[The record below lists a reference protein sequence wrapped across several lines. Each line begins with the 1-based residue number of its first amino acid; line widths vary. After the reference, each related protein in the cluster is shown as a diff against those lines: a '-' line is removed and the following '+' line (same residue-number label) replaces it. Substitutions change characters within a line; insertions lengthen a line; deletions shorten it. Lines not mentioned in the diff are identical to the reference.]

1 MLWKGFQRPKRLEV
15 DRESLTSTYGR
26 FIAQP
31 FERGFATTIG
41 NALRRCL
48 LSSIEGAAITAI
60 HIEGVLHEFSSVSG
74 VQEDV
79 TDIIL
84 NLKQVPIRLHTDE
97 PKVLSIDVEGS
108 GKVTAG
114 QMSEDA
120 QVEIVDPSIHI
131 ATPNEGGRLKLQ
143 AQVKRGRGYVSAD
156 RNFDESMGIGWI
168 PVDSAHSP
176 VRRVNYRVEA
186 ARLGQTT
193 DYERLILE
201 VWTNGTVSPE
211 EAVSL
216 AAMLLKDHLGI
227 FIQSEESR
235 DARSSPAWTRCW
247 PRTSTS
253 SISRCARPTR
263 SRMPTSTRCAISCA
277 GPRRT
282 CWRPRTSARSPS
294 RRCRRSW
301 RSWVFPSAWKCP
313 SGPVSGLRPK
323 ERTSCVMPS
332 EGESWAGPPPIAKPC
347 FAISS
352 SRS

>member
-1 MLWKGFQRPKRLEV
+1 MLWKGFQRPKRVEV
-15 DRESLTSTYGR
+15 DHETLTPTYGR
-26 FIAQP
+26 FTAQP

-48 LSSIEGAAITAI
+48 LSSIEGAAITSVN
-60 HIEGVLHEFSSVSG
+60 IEGVLHEFSSIPG
-74 VQEDV
+74 VVEDV

-84 NLKQVPIRLHTDE
+84 NLKQIPIHLHTEDS
-97 PKVLSIDVEGS
+97 KVLSIEVQGP

-120 QVEIVDPSIHI
+120 QIEIYDPNVHI
-131 ATPNEGGRLKLQ
+131 ATLNEEGKLKLQ
-143 AQVKRGRGYVSAD
+143 AQVKRGRGYVAAD

-168 PVDSAHSP
+168 PIDSAHSP

-227 FIQSEESR
+227 FIQTEESLRHDGGDMGREELAGLDALLAKQIDELDLSVRSANSLKNANIHTLR
-235 DARSSPAWTRCW
+235 DLV
-247 PRTSTS
+247 
-253 SISRCARPTR
+253 
-263 SRMPTSTRCAISCA
+263 
-277 GPRRT
+277 RRT
-282 CWRPRTSARSPS
+282 EKDMLETKNFGKKSLEE
-294 RRCRRSW
+294 
-301 RSWVFPSAWKCP
+301 VQEVLDKL
-313 SGPVSGLRPK
+313 GLSLGMDVPG
-323 ERTSCVMPS
+323 T
-332 EGESWAGPPPIAKPC
+332 GATA
-347 FAISS
+347 
-352 SRS
+352 

>member
-1 MLWKGFQRPKRLEV
+1 MLWKGFQRPKRLEI
-15 DRESLTSTYGR
+15 DQESLTPTYGR

-60 HIEGVLHEFSSVSG
+60 NIEGVLHEFSSIPG

-84 NLKQVPIRLHTDE
+84 NLKQIPFRLHTDE
-97 PKVLSIDVEGS
+97 PKVLSIDVQGP
-108 GKVTAG
+108 GNVTAG
-114 QMSEDA
+114 QMAEDP
-120 QVEIVDPSIHI
+120 QVEIHDQEVHV
-131 ATPNEGGRLKLQ
+131 ATLNEEGHLKLQ
-143 AQVKRGRGYVSAD
+143 AQLRKGRGYVAAD

-168 PVDSAHSP
+168 PLDSAHSP

-201 VWTNGTVSPE
+201 VWTNGTISPE

-227 FIQSEESR
+227 FIQTEESLRHDGSELGREELAGLDALLAKNIDELDLSVRSANSLKNANIHTLR
-235 DARSSPAWTRCW
+235 DLV
-247 PRTSTS
+247 
-253 SISRCARPTR
+253 
-263 SRMPTSTRCAISCA
+263 
-277 GPRRT
+277 RRT
-282 CWRPRTSARSPS
+282 EKDMLETKNFGKKSLEE
-294 RRCRRSW
+294 
-301 RSWVFPSAWKCP
+301 VQEVLDKL
-313 SGPVSGLRPK
+313 GLSLGMEVP
-323 ERTSCVMPS
+323 
-332 EGESWAGPPPIAKPC
+332 GAGAT
-347 FAISS
+347 A
-352 SRS
+352 

>member
-1 MLWKGFQRPKRLEV
+1 MLWKGFQRPKRLEI
-15 DRESLTSTYGR
+15 DQESLTSTYGR

-41 NALRRCL
+41 NAMRRCL

-60 HIEGVLHEFSSVSG
+60 HIEGVLHEFSSIPG

-84 NLKQVPIRLHTDE
+84 NLKQVPIRLHSDDA
-97 PKVLSIDVEGS
+97 KVMSIDFEGN
-108 GKVTAG
+108 GQVTAA
-114 QMSEDA
+114 QMTEDA
-120 QVEIVDPSIHI
+120 TIEIVDPSIHI
-131 ATPNEGGRLKLQ
+131 ATVNEEGRLKVQ

-227 FIQSEESR
+227 FIQSEESMRHDGGELGREELAGLDALLAKNIDELDLSVRSANSLKNANIHTLR
-235 DARSSPAWTRCW
+235 DLV
-247 PRTSTS
+247 
-253 SISRCARPTR
+253 
-263 SRMPTSTRCAISCA
+263 
-277 GPRRT
+277 RRT
-282 CWRPRTSARSPS
+282 EKDMLETKNFGKKSLEEVQEVLDKLGLSLGMEVPERPGIGASA
-294 RRCRRSW
+294 
-301 RSWVFPSAWKCP
+301 
-313 SGPVSGLRPK
+313 
-323 ERTSCVMPS
+323 
-332 EGESWAGPPPIAKPC
+332 
-347 FAISS
+347 
-352 SRS
+352 

>member
-15 DRESLTSTYGR
+15 DRESLTPTYGR
-26 FIAQP
+26 FTAQP

-48 LSSIEGAAITAI
+48 LSSIEGAAVTAVN
-60 HIEGVLHEFSSVSG
+60 IEGVLHEFSSIPG
-74 VQEDV
+74 VVEDV

-84 NLKQVPIRLHTDE
+84 NLKQVPIRLHTEDA
-97 PKVLSIDVEGS
+97 KVLSLDVQGS

-114 QMSEDA
+114 QMTEDP
-120 QVEIVDPSIHI
+120 QIEVIDSNVHI
-131 ATPNEGGRLKLQ
+131 AALNEEGRLKLQ
-143 AQVKRGRGYVSAD
+143 AQIKRGRGYVSAD

-216 AAMLLKDHLGI
+216 AAMLLRDHLGI
-227 FIQSEESR
+227 FIQTEESLRHDGGELGREDLAGLDALLSKNIDELDLSVRSANSLKNANIHTLR
-235 DARSSPAWTRCW
+235 DLV
-247 PRTSTS
+247 
-253 SISRCARPTR
+253 
-263 SRMPTSTRCAISCA
+263 
-277 GPRRT
+277 RRT
-282 CWRPRTSARSPS
+282 EKDMLETKNFGKKSLEEVQEVLDKLGLSLGMDVPERPAGAGASA
-294 RRCRRSW
+294 
-301 RSWVFPSAWKCP
+301 
-313 SGPVSGLRPK
+313 
-323 ERTSCVMPS
+323 
-332 EGESWAGPPPIAKPC
+332 
-347 FAISS
+347 
-352 SRS
+352 

>member
-15 DRESLTSTYGR
+15 DRDTLTQTYGR
-26 FIAQP
+26 FTAQP

-48 LSSIEGAAITAI
+48 LSSIEGAAVTAVN
-60 HIEGVLHEFSSVSG
+60 IEGVLHEFSSIPG

-84 NLKQVPIRLHTDE
+84 NLKQVSFTLHSEE
-97 PKVLSIDVEGS
+97 PKVLSIDVNGS
-108 GKVTAG
+108 GNVTAG
-114 QMSEDA
+114 RMTEDP
-120 QVEIVDPSIHI
+120 QIEVFDPNVHI
-131 ATPNEGGRLKLQ
+131 ATLNEEAHLKLQ
-143 AQVKRGRGYVSAD
+143 AQIKKGRGYVSAD

-227 FIQSEESR
+227 FIQSEESLRHDGGELGREELAGLDALLAKNIDELDLSVRSANSLKNANIHTLR
-235 DARSSPAWTRCW
+235 DLV
-247 PRTSTS
+247 
-253 SISRCARPTR
+253 
-263 SRMPTSTRCAISCA
+263 
-277 GPRRT
+277 RRT
-282 CWRPRTSARSPS
+282 EKDMLETKNFGKKSLEEVQEVLDKLGLSLGMDVPER
-294 RRCRRSW
+294 
-301 RSWVFPSAWKCP
+301 P
-313 SGPVSGLRPK
+313 SG
-323 ERTSCVMPS
+323 
-332 EGESWAGPPPIAKPC
+332 AGAS
-347 FAISS
+347 A
-352 SRS
+352 

>member
-15 DRESLTSTYGR
+15 DRESLTPTYGR
-26 FIAQP
+26 FTAQP

-48 LSSIEGAAITAI
+48 LSSIEGAAVTAVN
-60 HIEGVLHEFSSVSG
+60 IEGVLHEFSSIPG
-74 VQEDV
+74 VVEDV

-84 NLKQVPIRLHTDE
+84 NLKQVPLHLHTEE
-97 PKVLSIDVEGS
+97 PKVLSIDVPGP

-114 QMSEDA
+114 QMTEDP
-120 QVEIVDPSIHI
+120 QIEVFDPNVHI
-131 ATPNEGGRLKLQ
+131 ATLNEEGRLKLQ

-216 AAMLLKDHLGI
+216 AAMLLRDHLGI
-227 FIQSEESR
+227 FIQTEESLRHDGGELGREDLAGLDALLSKNIDELDLSVRSANSLKNANIHTLR
-235 DARSSPAWTRCW
+235 DLV
-247 PRTSTS
+247 
-253 SISRCARPTR
+253 
-263 SRMPTSTRCAISCA
+263 
-277 GPRRT
+277 RRT
-282 CWRPRTSARSPS
+282 EKDMLETKNFGKKSLEEVQEVLDKLGLSLGMDVPERSVGAGASA
-294 RRCRRSW
+294 
-301 RSWVFPSAWKCP
+301 
-313 SGPVSGLRPK
+313 
-323 ERTSCVMPS
+323 
-332 EGESWAGPPPIAKPC
+332 
-347 FAISS
+347 
-352 SRS
+352 

>member
-1 MLWKGFQRPKRLEV
+1 MLWKGFQRPKRIEI
-15 DRESLTSTYGR
+15 DRESLTPTYGR
-26 FIAQP
+26 FTAQP

-48 LSSIEGAAITAI
+48 LSSIEGAAITAV
-60 HIEGVLHEFSSVSG
+60 HIEGVLHEFSSVPG
-74 VQEDV
+74 VVEDV

-84 NLKQVPIRLHTDE
+84 NLKQVPIRLHTEE
-97 PKVLSIDVEGS
+97 PKVLSIDVPGP

-114 QMSEDA
+114 QMSEDP
-120 QVEIVDPSIHI
+120 QIEIYDPTVHI
-131 ATPNEGGRLKLQ
+131 ATPNEEGRLKLQ

-227 FIQSEESR
+227 FIQTEESLRHDGGELGREELAGLDALLAKNIDELDLSVRSANSLKNANIHTLR
-235 DARSSPAWTRCW
+235 DLV
-247 PRTSTS
+247 
-253 SISRCARPTR
+253 
-263 SRMPTSTRCAISCA
+263 
-277 GPRRT
+277 RRT
-282 CWRPRTSARSPS
+282 EKDMLETKNFGKKSLEEVQEVLDKLGLSLGMDVSERPGAGASA
-294 RRCRRSW
+294 
-301 RSWVFPSAWKCP
+301 
-313 SGPVSGLRPK
+313 
-323 ERTSCVMPS
+323 
-332 EGESWAGPPPIAKPC
+332 
-347 FAISS
+347 
-352 SRS
+352 